1 MRPTQTFVKLSLFF
15 VLTMLMPTGMQAVEA
30 ATSASS
36 MQQQMQAMANNP
48 SNAAHSARFQAAAN
62 AAGRAAAAM
71 AETPP
76 DKEAA
81 AAALKDALRVLVDA
95 AWNGAE
101 VAEIALQIGG
111 ALLELGAFNE
121 HGLEQLQGLLA
132 LLEEAQ
138 RVKSSSSGASL
149 EQSMAI
155 RELVI
160 ALHSVIDSGW
170 HDYWHSI
177 KALRWYISA
186 AASGVY
192 FDDMIAQLLAFVD
205 SGDFSAAAAAN
216 IVQMIERLVQGVK
229 DGTISGR
236 SIKEELDRIRDAISD
251 ETRRI
256 GNERKERDRKQ
267 AEEDERAEREAA
279 RATASRYGDTGT
291 TIYGPTIFGPY
302 IRDVDSDNWKAGT
315 TPPIRPPEIVWQA
328 PAGPQG
334 PTAPGPVPEPAIPTA
349 PTGPTTLPTP
359 PPAPHAVPPPVP
371 SAPAPVPAAPT
382 PTPVTPAPV
391 APAPPPVPIAPP
403 IGPEPIGPIG
413 PEPIGPM
420 GPGVT
425 PAPPPPPTPSPA
437 GPPPGPPPMMGPF

>member
-1 MRPTQTFVKLSLFF
+1 MWCRISAIGVESMEREFAMRLARTCLKLSLFF
-15 VLTMLMPTGMQAVEA
+15 ALTMLLPTGMQAADA

-48 SNAAHSARFQAAAN
+48 SNAAHSAHFQAAAN
-62 AAGRAAAAM
+62 AAERAAAAM
-71 AETPP
+71 AEKPP
-76 DKEAA
+76 DNEAA

-95 AWNGAE
+95 AWNGAN
-101 VAEIALQIGG
+101 VADIAMQIGG

-132 LLEEAQ
+132 LLEEAHRLQ
-138 RVKSSSSGASL
+138 SSTSGASL

-155 RELVI
+155 RELVL
-160 ALHSVIDSGW
+160 ALHSVIDNGW
-170 HDYWHSI
+170 HDFWHSI
-177 KALRWYISA
+177 KALQWYINA

-192 FDDMIAQLLAFVD
+192 LDDVIAQLLAFVD
-205 SGDFSAAAAAN
+205 SGDFSAEAAAN
-216 IVQMIERLVQGVK
+216 IVQMIEELVQGIK
-229 DGTISGR
+229 DGTISGG
-236 SIKEELDRIRDAISD
+236 SVKEVLDRIRDAISD

-256 GNERKERDRKQ
+256 ANDRKEQDRQQ
-267 AEEDERAEREAA
+267 AEADERAEREAA
-279 RATASRYGDTGT
+279 QATVSRYGATGT
-291 TIYGPTIFGPY
+291 TNYGPTIFGPY

-359 PPAPHAVPPPVP
+359 PPTP
-371 SAPAPVPAAPT
+371 SVPAPIPAAPL
-382 PTPVTPAPV
+382 PTPITPAPV
-391 APAPPPVPIAPP
+391 APGPPPVPIGPP
-403 IGPEPIGPIG
+403 IGP
-413 PEPIGPM
+413 GPM

-425 PAPPPPPTPSPA
+425 PAPPPLPPTPGPA
-437 GPPPGPPPMMGPF
+437 GPPPGPPPGMGPF